1 MAGNVLWTSVFNKP
15 DSQSQDLTRQRIVQE
30 ERCGRRPATTTPG
43 PEYDRMVRGQGAKLL
58 DPWAPPPDASRKV
71 IQPPLVGYG
80 GTIPMVRPE
89 HTGQNRGEFS
99 AHFVPHFGASTMS
112 ISNSQPSSCLPLL
125 CFPAVCYEDGALIVL
140 SSLCVAQAR
149 TRTRR

>member
-1 MAGNVLWTSVFNKP
+1 
-15 DSQSQDLTRQRIVQE
+15 
-30 ERCGRRPATTTPG
+30 
-43 PEYDRMVRGQGAKLL
+43 MVRGQGAKLL

-99 AHFVPHFGASTMS
+99 AHFVPHFGSNAHAKMRREAPAGGAS
-112 ISNSQPSSCLPLL
+112 
-125 CFPAVCYEDGALIVL
+125 ALGTKPFEIPG
-140 SSLCVAQAR
+140 
-149 TRTRR
+149 TRTPPGIGIYDSLLVARAADPFTARKDS